1 MVVKVAWNETLKGNR
16 ISLIAPMSVLFV
28 IVQCGTLFFVVKQ
41 LLHYISAKWKVAE
54 GTKGGCEPAHV
65 FPRKDP
71 LGIINAIA
79 HGRARDQCRW
89 PNHLFEILDTG
100 GKNIHTVWERP
111 LGNDFLLTRDP
122 DIFKAVLATQ
132 AEAFV
137 LGEGRSQNFMDL
149 FGPGVFTSEGKAW
162 QHSRA
167 LVRPQFARQQ
177 VSDLTRLEDHLQ
189 QLWQRIPICNDRWTD
204 VVDLQPLFLDLTI
217 DVITELVLGYS
228 VNSQDPSLRSSLPG
242 VNAPDS
248 AKFARNIDAGAS
260 WITRRAVFG
269 KWYWL
274 FQSRAFNRSCK
285 EIHDYVD
292 WFVQMELS
300 GKMSSQA
307 KQTESARPH
316 FVLLEELSKITQ
328 DPLELRN
335 ETLNLIPAGR
345 NTTASLLGWAFY
357 FLSRNPSTYGRLRE
371 EVLNDVGASGV
382 DDSTKLLSCQ
392 YLQWC
397 LKETL
402 RLCPGAPAIIR
413 KATETVIL
421 PRGGGKDG
429 NSPVFLPKNSLV
441 LLCIH
446 ALHHREDMWGH
457 DVEDFKPERWRE
469 RPFAWDF
476 LPFSAG
482 PRKCLGRESLR

>member
-1 MVVKVAWNETLKGNR
+1 
-16 ISLIAPMSVLFV
+16 MSVLFLV
-28 IVQCGTLFFVVKQ
+28 LQCGTLFYIVKQ
-41 LLHYISAKWKVAE
+41 LLHYISVKWNVTE
-54 GTKGGCEPAHV
+54 GTKRGCKPAHV
-65 FPRKDP
+65 LPRRDP
-71 LGIINAIA
+71 LGISNAMA
-79 HGRARDQCRW
+79 HGRARDQSRW
-89 PNHLFEILDTG
+89 PNYLVEILDTG
-100 GKNIHTVWERP
+100 GDDIHTVRDRL
-111 LGNDFLLTRDP
+111 LGNDFLFTRDP
-122 DIFKAVLATQ
+122 DNFKAVLATQ

-137 LGEGRSQNFMDL
+137 LGEGRSQNFMEL

-177 VSDLTRLEDHLQ
+177 FSDLNSLEDHVQ
-189 QLWQRIPICNDRWTD
+189 QLWQRIPIGNDRWSD
-204 VVDLQPLFLDLTI
+204 VVDLQPLFLNFTI
-217 DVITELVLGYS
+217 DVITEMVLGYS
-228 VNSQDPSLRSSLPG
+228 IDSQDLFSRSSLPG
-242 VNAPDS
+242 VNAPDP
-248 AKFARNIDAGAS
+248 AKFARNIDAGSS
-260 WITRRAVFG
+260 WISRRAIFG

-274 FQSRAFNRSCK
+274 FRSRAFNRTCK
-285 EIHDYVD
+285 EIHDYID
-292 WFVQMELS
+292 WFVQLELS
-300 GKMSSQA
+300 CRVRTQA
-307 KQTESARPH
+307 KETESARPR

-328 DPLELRN
+328 DPLVLRN

-345 NTTASLLGWAFY
+345 NTTAALLGWVFY
-357 FLSRNPSTYGRLRE
+357 FLSRKPSAYDRLRE

-402 RLCPGAPAIIR
+402 RLCPGGPALVR
-413 KATETVIL
+413 KAAESVIL

-429 NSPVFLPKNSLV
+429 KSPVFVPENSLV

-446 ALHHREDMWGH
+446 ALHHREDIWGQ

-482 PRKCLGRESLR
+482 PRKCIGRESLR